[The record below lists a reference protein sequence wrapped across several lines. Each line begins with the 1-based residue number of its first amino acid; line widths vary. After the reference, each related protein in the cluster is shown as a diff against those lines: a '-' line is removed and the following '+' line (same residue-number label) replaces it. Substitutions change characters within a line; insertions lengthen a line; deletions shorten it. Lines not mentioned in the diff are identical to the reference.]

1 MIFILVFVACVCSLW
16 WTAPVKTALLKL
28 LPEMAIREQGLVDA
42 RRHAG
47 HCSSLGK
54 SSLPGQ
60 LVFSGLGEA
69 ALVP

>member
-1 MIFILVFVACVCSLW
+1 MDS
-16 WTAPVKTALLKL
+16 TGRTALLKL
-28 LPEMAIREQGLVDA
+28 LPEMTIREQGSVDA
-42 RRHAG
+42 RCCAG

-60 LVFSGLGEA
+60 LVFSVLGEA